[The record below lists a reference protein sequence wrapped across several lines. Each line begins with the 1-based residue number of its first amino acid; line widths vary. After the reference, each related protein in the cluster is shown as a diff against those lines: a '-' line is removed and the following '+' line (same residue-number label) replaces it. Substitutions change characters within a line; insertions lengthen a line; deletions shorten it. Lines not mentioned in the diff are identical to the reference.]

1 MEITRGENT
10 YRKAGTSPYRWA
22 GLLMVNYLSVEDR
35 YGPCITQLVDEVGEV
50 KAEIFWSSRALAA
63 AKITQA
69 ENDFR
74 QIGKDKLTA
83 ETVVRIMKLYEG

>member
-1 MEITRGENT
+1 MDITRGETT

-22 GLLMVNYLSVEDR
+22 GLLMVNYLSEEDR
-35 YGPCITQLVDEVGEV
+35 DGFCVTQLVDETGEV

-74 QIGKDKLTA
+74 RIGKDNLTA
-83 ETVVRIMKLYEG
+83 DTVIKLMKTYEG